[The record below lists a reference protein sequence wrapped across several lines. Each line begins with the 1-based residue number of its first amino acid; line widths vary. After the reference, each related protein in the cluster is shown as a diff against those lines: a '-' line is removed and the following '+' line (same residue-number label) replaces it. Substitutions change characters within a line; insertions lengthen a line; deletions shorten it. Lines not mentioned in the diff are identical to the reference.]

1 MNNFENKRNKEV
13 FEIIVILKIIYIAL
27 SMITILSTYK
37 FGKELMHIILFAIL
51 FSIILIAVL
60 FYFSWIVIRI
70 RGRIDKSPEI
80 ADYVETV
87 IMLCIFILSIK
98 TTGLQDS
105 GYKLLGLFIVLIGA
119 IQFGRNYS
127 LGIATACNTI
137 ILIIDLLATGSN
149 KETLIGYFEKD
160 LILFS
165 ALFITAFILGMYVD
179 IERQH
184 SKELKNLANV
194 DELTGLY
201 NHRYFQE
208 FLHKAIENADKEK
221 QEVSLLFMDIDYFKN
236 YNDIN
241 GHQAGDLLLK
251 NIGKIMKKC
260 IRGTD
265 IVARYG
271 GEEFAVILPNTTE
284 DDAVKIGERIRLSIE
299 NTYFKGQENQPNNN
313 ITISIGVS
321 SYPHRS
327 SSKYQLIN
335 TADDALY
342 MAKAFSRNRV
352 ELYHSVLDNLYENMD
367 INKDTIKSLK
377 LFISMINVKDRYTY
391 GHTERVAIY
400 AKYFGEYLDL
410 SEEDKVNLQV
420 SSYLHDIGKLEI
432 PEDVLNKK
440 EKLTEEEFAMLK
452 THPQAGVD
460 LIKNI
465 KQFEKFKPIIKHH
478 HERYDGF
485 GYPDGLKGK
494 EIPYLSRVL
503 TIADSF
509 DAMTSNRPYNKVKTK
524 EEGINELRNHAGKQF
539 DPVLVEKFI
548 DMLDKYKD
556 KF

>member
-165 ALFITAFILGMYVD
+165 VLFITAFILGMYVD
-179 IERQH
+179 IERNH
-184 SKELKNLANV
+184 SKELKTLVNI

-201 NHRYFQE
+201 NYRYFQE
-208 FLHKAIENADKEK
+208 FLQKSIDYANKEK
-221 QEVSLLFMDIDYFKN
+221 QEVSLLFMDIDYFKTF
-236 YNDIN
+236 NDVN
-241 GHQAGDLLLK
+241 GHQAGDLILK
-251 NIGKIMKKC
+251 EIGEIMKAC
-260 IRGTD
+260 IRSSD
-265 IVARYG
+265 VVARYG

-284 DDAVKIGERIRLSIE
+284 DEAVKIGERIRLSIQ

-313 ITISIGVS
+313 VTISIGVS
-321 SYPHRS
+321 SYPNRS
-327 SSKYQLIN
+327 SSKHQLIS

-342 MAKAFSRNRV
+342 RAKVFNRNRV
-352 ELYHSVLDNLYENMD
+352 EL
-367 INKDTIKSLK
+367 
-377 LFISMINVKDRYTY
+377 
-391 GHTERVAIY
+391 
-400 AKYFGEYLDL
+400 
-410 SEEDKVNLQV
+410 
-420 SSYLHDIGKLEI
+420 
-432 PEDVLNKK
+432 
-440 EKLTEEEFAMLK
+440 
-452 THPQAGVD
+452 
-460 LIKNI
+460 
-465 KQFEKFKPIIKHH
+465 
-478 HERYDGF
+478 
-485 GYPDGLKGK
+485 
-494 EIPYLSRVL
+494 
-503 TIADSF
+503 
-509 DAMTSNRPYNKVKTK
+509 
-524 EEGINELRNHAGKQF
+524 
-539 DPVLVEKFI
+539 
-548 DMLDKYKD
+548 
-556 KF
+556 